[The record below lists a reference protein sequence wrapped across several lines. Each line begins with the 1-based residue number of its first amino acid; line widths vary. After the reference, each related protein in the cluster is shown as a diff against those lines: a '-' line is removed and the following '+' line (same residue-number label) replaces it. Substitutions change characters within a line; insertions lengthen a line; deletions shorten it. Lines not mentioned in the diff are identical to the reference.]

1 LIFKKL
7 RASFPNDQFIGEES
21 THAEESS
28 GIIVPINSQARTWV
42 VDPIDGTTNFVHGL
56 PFVCVS
62 IALFENDEPVV
73 GVVFNPIMGEMY
85 HAVKS
90 HGAFFNDV
98 RLPFHAVPFP
108 ETLAECL
115 VSCEYGSDMSEG
127 VVGIKFET
135 VKNVVKAPVRGVR
148 SLGSAALEL
157 CHVAKGVF
165 DVFWEGGIHIWDVG
179 TIFH

>member
-1 LIFKKL
+1 
-7 RASFPNDQFIGEES
+7 
-21 THAEESS
+21 
-28 GIIVPINSQARTWV
+28 
-42 VDPIDGTTNFVHGL
+42 
-56 PFVCVS
+56 VCVS

-179 TIFH
+179 AGAIIVTESGGVFTNFGRSSALDKVDWRCRKFLAVRAGGGARGLEMIKPLLLDFELERDT